1 MEKKE
6 KYSEIKMLSLNI
18 VLPLL
23 SDQELT
29 G

>member
-1 MEKKE
+1 MEKEE

-18 VLPLL
+18 VLPML